1 MQLVYVIVFV
11 DDMSAGVSFYR
22 ETLRLPLRFSSPHWS
37 EFDTGATTLALHPSS
52 RENPAGTA
60 QLGFRVPDMA
70 SCRTELERAGVKFTR
85 EPTAEHGVWLA
96 EFMEPA
102 GMRFSLSAPIAPEA
116 PQRRDTGDI

>member
-70 SCRTELERAGVKFTR
+70 TCRTQLERAGVKFTR
-85 EPTAEHGVWLA
+85 EPAAEHGVLLA

-102 GMRFSLSAPIAPEA
+102 GMRFSLSAPAAPEA
-116 PQRRDTGDI
+116 AYRPDSGDI

>member
-85 EPTAEHGVWLA
+85 EPAAEHGVLLA

-102 GMRFSLSAPIAPEA
+102 GMRFSLSAPAAPEA
-116 PQRRDTGDI
+116 AYRPDSGDI